1 MWVYISIIY
10 QICNRIYIL
19 FFLFSFYFYNE
30 LDYDIRGKSYQM
42 VLIYQK
48 IGYIIYIYIQVITF
62 NTYIDIFIN
71 IYIAVYIFSNINH
84 VQPTLRH
91 CGWEC
96 RNAFVC
102 LLLIHIFFLLYIFIY
117 SILDFFIITTSKHQI
132 KCMKRHCLKSML
144 MMIMKDAT
152 LSIQSRKKM
161 HTYGWIW
168 MLFTNDYMEVEHK
181 KIGKK
186 IITTLRIQEGNMLY
200 MLTLFYI
207 LIEKYIF

>member
-117 SILDFFIITTSKHQI
+117 SILDFFIITTNKHQI

-144 MMIMKDAT
+144 MIIMKDAT
-152 LSIQSRKKM
+152 LSIQSRKNA
-161 HTYGWIW
+161 YIW
-168 MLFTNDYMEVEHK
+168 LDLDVVYK
-181 KIGKK
+181 
-186 IITTLRIQEGNMLY
+186 
-200 MLTLFYI
+200 
-207 LIEKYIF
+207 